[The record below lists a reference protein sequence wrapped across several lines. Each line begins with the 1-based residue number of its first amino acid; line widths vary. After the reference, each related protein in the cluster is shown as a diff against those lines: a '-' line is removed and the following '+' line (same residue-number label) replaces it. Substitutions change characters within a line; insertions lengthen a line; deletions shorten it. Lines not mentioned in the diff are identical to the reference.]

1 MSQRP
6 PEQMIKVY
14 KASWPRYSAV
24 KSFQHD
30 AKKLAKQG
38 WRVLSQSSLEKV
50 SLGRRGITVVYVR

>member
-1 MSQRP
+1 MTQRP

-50 SLGRRGITVVYVR
+50 SLGRKGITVVYVR